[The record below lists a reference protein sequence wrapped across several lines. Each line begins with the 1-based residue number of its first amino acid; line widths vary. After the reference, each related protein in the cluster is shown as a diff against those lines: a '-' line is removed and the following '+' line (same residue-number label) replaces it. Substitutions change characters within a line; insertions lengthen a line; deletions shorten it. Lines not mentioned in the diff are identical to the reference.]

1 MLTTLIEIAWG
12 DRANLL
18 NQIFSIFLL
27 LIVVI
32 QALRYFMFWDR
43 INQWSRAFVSA
54 KIAFDREKTVQLESR
69 MDELQPPHSAS
80 DQLWIVIPPIIIMFG
95 LIGTFIGLTLA
106 LAVIPFGGSP
116 AEIQQG
122 VQRALPSMGSAFW
135 TSLTAIC
142 SALTIRLTTMLM
154 ESMFKRRVLN
164 VIVTAH
170 PQLIQYIEREAFF
183 QNRPGALLRPHS
195 LREVLWQQN
204 IEFTK
209 QIKQL
214 GETISSS
221 IRTLPLSLPVY
232 GEGGTTTLER
242 LAIEEAQNEKNPP
255 ADAELRASSNP
266 ELDHAI
272 DDGNISV
279 KSTSKTL
286 IPVSSNEGAA
296 HDVDG
301 LSLLLNE
308 MKKQTRLL
316 EMILLN
322 QQREQSAKRITMAT
336 QSLRSL
342 DITPHRVD
350 KDQS

>member
-12 DRANLL
+12 DRANVL

-27 LIVVI
+27 LTVVV

-43 INQWSRAFVSA
+43 INQWARAFVSA
-54 KIAFDREKTVQLESR
+54 KIAFDREKTVKLESR

-116 AEIQQG
+116 AEIQEG

-204 IEFTK
+204 IEFTQ
-209 QIKQL
+209 QIQQL

-232 GEGGTTTLER
+232 GDFEGVTLEPMPHDQQISED
-242 LAIEEAQNEKNPP
+242 LTEAVATVEV
-255 ADAELRASSNP
+255 EV
-266 ELDHAI
+266 E
-272 DDGNISV
+272 
-279 KSTSKTL
+279 
-286 IPVSSNEGAA
+286 EGAA
-296 HDVDG
+296 PEVNEEPLRPTEEQSMQKGQVVED
-301 LSLLLNE
+301 LSPLLDE

-316 EMILLN
+316 ERILLN
-322 QQREQSAKRITMAT
+322 QQREQSAQRITHAT
-336 QSLRSL
+336 QGFRSL
-342 DITPHRVD
+342 DLTPHRID
-350 KDQS
+350 EGQS

>member
-1 MLTTLIEIAWG
+1 MNSSLDQQSAAFPAPG
-12 DRANLL
+12 
-18 NQIFSIFLL
+18 
-27 LIVVI
+27 
-32 QALRYFMFWDR
+32 RYK
-43 INQWSRAFVSA
+43 A
-54 KIAFDREKTVQLESR
+54 KNSCQVCQY
-69 MDELQPPHSAS
+69 
-80 DQLWIVIPPIIIMFG
+80 
-95 LIGTFIGLTLA
+95 TFIIFVGA
-106 LAVIPFGGSP
+106 
-116 AEIQQG
+116 
-122 VQRALPSMGSAFW
+122 
-135 TSLTAIC
+135 C
-142 SALTIRLTTMLM
+142 
-154 ESMFKRRVLN
+154 
-164 VIVTAH
+164 
-170 PQLIQYIEREAFF
+170 F
-183 QNRPGALLRPHS
+183 Q
-195 LREVLWQQN
+195 
-204 IEFTK
+204 

>member
-12 DRANLL
+12 DRANFL
-18 NQIFSIFLL
+18 NQIFSIFML
-27 LIVVI
+27 LIILI

-106 LAVIPFGGSP
+106 LAVIPFGGTP
-116 AEIQQG
+116 AEIQIG
-122 VQRALPSMGSAFW
+122 VQKALPSMGSAFW

-209 QIKQL
+209 QIHNL

-221 IRTLPLSLPVY
+221 IRALPLSLPVY
-232 GEGGTTTLER
+232 
-242 LAIEEAQNEKNPP
+242 EAHSDDLTKHSDLTDMAFETA
-255 ADAELRASSNP
+255 ADQGSNS
-266 ELDHAI
+266 EM
-272 DDGNISV
+272 
-279 KSTSKTL
+279 
-286 IPVSSNEGAA
+286 PVSDEGSSETPHHKGTSSVAVFTQDRELTS
-296 HDVDG
+296 HEN
-301 LSLLLNE
+301 LSPLLKE

-316 EMILLN
+316 ELILIN
-322 QQREQSAKRITMAT
+322 QQREQNAQRITKAT
-336 QSLRSL
+336 QSFRSVDL
-342 DITPHRVD
+342 TPYAND
-350 KDQS
+350 EDWT

>member
-12 DRANLL
+12 DRANVL

-27 LIVVI
+27 LTVVV

-43 INQWSRAFVSA
+43 INQWARAFVSA
-54 KIAFDREKTVQLESR
+54 KIAFDREKTVKLESR

-116 AEIQQG
+116 AEIQEG

-204 IEFTK
+204 IEFTQ
-209 QIKQL
+209 QIQQL

-232 GEGGTTTLER
+232 GEFESVNLETMPHVQ
-242 LAIEEAQNEKNPP
+242 EASDDLTE
-255 ADAELRASSNP
+255 AVELVEAEV
-266 ELDHAI
+266 DQ
-272 DDGNISV
+272 G
-279 KSTSKTL
+279 
-286 IPVSSNEGAA
+286 GAA
-296 HDVDG
+296 LEFNEEPLKPAEGQSTQRVQGVKD
-301 LSLLLNE
+301 LTPLLDE
-308 MKKQTRLL
+308 MRKQTRLL
-316 EMILLN
+316 ERILLN
-322 QQREQSAKRITMAT
+322 QQREQSAQRITHAT
-336 QSLRSL
+336 QGFRSL
-342 DITPHRVD
+342 DLTPHRID
-350 KDQS
+350 EGQS